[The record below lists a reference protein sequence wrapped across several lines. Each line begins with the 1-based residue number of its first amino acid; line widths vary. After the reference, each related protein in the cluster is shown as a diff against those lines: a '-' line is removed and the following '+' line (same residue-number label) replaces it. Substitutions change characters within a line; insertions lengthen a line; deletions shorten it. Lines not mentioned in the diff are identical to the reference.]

1 MIGILPPLLNPNK
14 ETFPGMLVGSSIATC
29 DFSRAMLRFLP
40 AQTMGLFVHESGLEV
55 VKHDLARLQ
64 ENEGGN
70 YGSAQVWSTR
80 DFTEVLES
88 QTFTAFHNSDAPQL
102 HQLSYLR
109 SQFSNRLFPITCLTH
124 SLSQH
129 ALLWDFVARLLI
141 TPTLPCDSVICPS
154 QAIRQVFQHHIEQ
167 VQQGLCEAGLSGSK
181 KSEVRFDV
189 IPLGVDVEAFRP
201 RDKADTRRVLGLPAD
216 KTILLY
222 FGRIDAATKA
232 DLGPLLSTFRDLVK
246 KHGDNIVLLLA
257 GTIPDHVAGHLQ
269 RTLQNLEC
277 GQQVLFR
284 QPSLVDNPLY
294 YAAADIFVSPS
305 ETLQESFGITPV
317 EAMASGLPV
326 VVSDWSGYRETVVHE
341 QTGFLV
347 KTLWGDCDGDTSCYA
362 PLRPWEEDH
371 LRLSQSIAVDTSE
384 LFRYLDILIANPE
397 QRARMGQAAREHVVK
412 HLSWKSVMARCFD
425 LWQDLTEIAGDLE
438 PEKILR
444 QHQATHQHLSQPQY
458 FKSFGHF
465 ATQRLDG
472 SEPLEITEQGRQ
484 ACRDSDAII
493 IPPGMR
499 NVLDFKALL
508 ALLEVLK
515 APEFFKPQL
524 TVHEARNKIALCYQ
538 LEGKLALAH
547 IMWLLKYGFLRVAN

>member
-14 ETFPGMLVGSSIATC
+14 ETFPGMLVGSSIAAC

-40 AQTMGLFVHESGLEV
+40 AQSMGLFVHESGQEV

-80 DFTEVLES
+80 DFPEVLAS
-88 QTFTAFHNSDAPQL
+88 QTFIAFHNSDAPQL

-109 SQFSNRLFPITCLTH
+109 SQSSRRIFPITCLTH

-141 TPTLPCDSVICPS
+141 TPTLPCDAVICPS

-167 VQQGLCEAGLSGSK
+167 VQQGLCEAGFSSGK
-181 KSEVRFDV
+181 KSEVRFEV

-201 RDKADTRRVLGLPAD
+201 RDKSDVRRILGLPAD

-232 DLGPLLSTFRDLVK
+232 DLGPLLLTFRDLMK

-257 GTIPDHVAGHLQ
+257 GTIPSHVAAHLQ
-269 RTLQNLEC
+269 QMLQNLEC
-277 GQQVLFR
+277 GEQVLFR

-347 KTLWGDCDGDTSCYA
+347 KTLWSDCDADTSRYA
-362 PLRPWEEDH
+362 PLRPWEDDH
-371 LRLSQSIAVDTSE
+371 LLLSQSTVVDTSE
-384 LFRYLDILIANPE
+384 LFRYLDILIDNSE
-397 QRARMGQAAREHVVK
+397 QRARMGQAARDHVVK
-412 HLSWKSVMARCFD
+412 HLSWQAVMARCSG
-425 LWQDLTEIAGDLE
+425 LWQDLAEIAGDLE
-438 PEKILR
+438 QEKILR
-444 QHQATHQHLSQPQY
+444 QHQTTHRNLSQPQY
-458 FKSFGHF
+458 FNSFGHF
-465 ATQRLDG
+465 ATQQMNG
-472 SEPLEITEQGRQ
+472 CEQLEITEQGRH
-484 ACRDSDAII
+484 ACNDSDTII
-493 IPPGMR
+493 VPPGMR
-499 NVLDFKALL
+499 KVLDFKALL
-508 ALLEVLK
+508 TVLEMLK
-515 APEFFKPQL
+515 APEFSKPQ
-524 TVHEARNKIALCYQ
+524 TTIYEARNQIASGHQ
-538 LEGKLALAH
+538 LDRKLALAH
-547 IMWLLKYGFLRVAN
+547 IMWLLKYGFLRVTD